1 MAIDWVALL
10 ITAGVGLGGGIISG
24 VASSIFGKFRVN
36 RAFAAEQSNIQGTI
50 EKLCNKAAEEFRIAV
65 VKGKRNCFVCD
76 ESNPDQAVF
85 CKYCGTPLK
94 GAKMCSDCQIPLPD
108 NAVFCYRCGD
118 KAIYKDVIGDITPSI
133 DDEEFDSENK
143 SEPAA
148 DISVDEEIIEEEKE
162 ETIDSITEEESNEDN
177 EESDESFL

>member
-24 VASSIFGKFRVN
+24 VASSIFGKYRVN
-36 RAFAAEQSNIQGTI
+36 RAFATEQSNIQGTI

-108 NAVFCYRCGD
+108 NAIFCYLCGE
-118 KAIYKDVIGDITPSI
+118 KSAYKDSIEELKPNDIEQE
-133 DDEEFDSENK
+133 DELVMDEEPILEEQIDVENEDENK
-143 SEPAA
+143 
-148 DISVDEEIIEEEKE
+148 
-162 ETIDSITEEESNEDN
+162 
-177 EESDESFL
+177 